1 MKRIRHSRICRAAA
15 SLTLMCALI
24 VSITGEAGIL
34 SLKEIREAGVVVQ
47 KWDTSCGAAAMA
59 TVLTYHFNDPT
70 TEREVAQ
77 GLLRQT
83 EPLKV
88 RHRGGF
94 SMLDMKHYAQERGYK
109 AIGLKGL
116 SFEDLRY
123 LDGPIVPVDFRNY
136 NHYVVYKG
144 QTPEG

>member
-1 MKRIRHSRICRAAA
+1 
-15 SLTLMCALI
+15 
-24 VSITGEAGIL
+24 
-34 SLKEIREAGVVVQ
+34 
-47 KWDTSCGAAAMA
+47 MA

-144 QTPEG
+144 QTPEGKVWLADPTYGNRTLSRERFERAWVDGIAFTLLKDDT